1 MKEKQKKISH
11 LLENLKKNNLIVAY
25 LSKHNISIGVSLD
38 GCKEVNDKNRIDANG
53 NGTYD
58 LVVNNIKNIFQ
69 NRNLSNKFK
78 ELWGLCVA
86 SNENCDF
93 IDILKLYNEIG
104 IKNAQIRL
112 VRNEE
117 KYDVEKISNKIKNKK
132 MRVLQ

>member
-1 MKEKQKKISH
+1 MSDEIC
-11 LLENLKKNNLIVAY
+11 EY

-93 IDILKLYNEIG
+93 IDILKLYNEID

-117 KYDVEKISNKIKNKK
+117 KYDVEKIIQKYKELSEFMLESFIQKMAIYLYDIK
-132 MRVLQ
+132 

>member
-1 MKEKQKKISH
+1 MSDEIC
-11 LLENLKKNNLIVAY
+11 EY

-117 KYDVEKISNKIKNKK
+117 KYDVEKIIQKYKELSRVYVGVDLYKKNGNISI
-132 MRVLQ
+132 